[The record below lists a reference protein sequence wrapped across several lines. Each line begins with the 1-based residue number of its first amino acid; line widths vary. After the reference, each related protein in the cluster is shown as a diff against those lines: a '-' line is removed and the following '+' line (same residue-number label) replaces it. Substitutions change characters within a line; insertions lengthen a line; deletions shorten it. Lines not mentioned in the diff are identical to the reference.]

1 MAINMSTLPE
11 HYSDYF
17 YYEVLDES
25 PGTFLVAE
33 YGNKIIGYIM
43 CRIEYGFSH
52 LKRFGLA
59 RKGHIVSVAV
69 LQEHRA
75 KGVGRRLI
83 EQASVE
89 MMKKSCKESY
99 LEVRITNEQAIS
111 LYKRMG
117 FKTTA
122 TLEGYYRDGEAAF
135 LMAIELKE
143 PTRNTLQP

>member
-1 MAINMSTLPE
+1 MSINLATLPE

-17 YYEVLDES
+17 YSEVLQES
-25 PGTFLVAE
+25 PGTFIVADYSE
-33 YGNKIIGYIM
+33 KVIGYIM

-59 RKGHIVSVAV
+59 RKGHVVSVAV

-83 EQASVE
+83 EQAVLE
-89 MMKKSCKESY
+89 MMKKSCKETY

-111 LYKRMG
+111 LYKKMG
-117 FKTTA
+117 FKIA
-122 TLEGYYRDGEAAF
+122 GTLETYYRDGEAAY

-143 PTRNTLQP
+143 QGKTSLQP